1 MGPTLVQLL
10 GRIKSEKL
18 NEANLR
24 DFLKGTNPTKEF
36 ILSAKMS
43 IVQREPGTP
52 KPFTEFCDNISRGL
66 KRPPQQQRSNYNQ
79 REQG

>member
-10 GRIKSEKL
+10 SRIKTEKL

-52 KPFTEFCDNISRGL
+52 KPITELGGNISRGQ
-66 KRPPQQQRSNYNQ
+66 KRPQQQQRGNYNQ
-79 REQG
+79 RGQG